1 MTMSMVNSHGRD
13 LVVDEDEVRGWEER
27 IAADGPRLP
36 LSEPAIDER
45 AAKEAARQAVA
56 NLVDERAMD
65 AVLTRIRGDGL
76 RLTGPGGFLTEL
88 VKAVL
93 ERGLQAELSEHLG
106 YGKHDPVGKGSGNSR
121 NGSTAKTVQ
130 TEVGPIEV
138 KVPRDRA
145 GTFTPVLLPK
155 NARRLGGLS
164 DVVIS
169 LYAGGMT
176 VRDISHHLHRV
187 YGTEVGPDTISTIT
201 DEVLDEVKAWQS
213 RPLDEVYPIVYVDC
227 LMVKVRDGGTV
238 RNKACYLV
246 VGVGV
251 DGVKHVL
258 GIWVQQAEG
267 AKFWAQVC
275 TELRN
280 RGVRDVLIA
289 CCDGL
294 TGLPEAI
301 EAVWPHTTV
310 QTCVVHLIR
319 AAMKFVS
326 YKDRRAMVTALKDI
340 YTAASVEAAETA
352 LLAFADS
359 PLGKRYPAAVAV
371 WERAWERFTPFL
383 AFPPEV
389 RRIIYT
395 TNAIESFNY
404 QIRKVIKN
412 RGPFPTD
419 DAVVKLIWLAIADI
433 EDKRARQRA
442 AEADK
447 PRNQTR
453 QAPGRLV
460 EGAGVYGWKQA
471 LNSLDIFFPNRI
483 PVDVR

>member
-1 MTMSMVNSHGRD
+1 
-13 LVVDEDEVRGWEER
+13 
-27 IAADGPRLP
+27 
-36 LSEPAIDER
+36 
-45 AAKEAARQAVA
+45 
-56 NLVDERAMD
+56 
-65 AVLTRIRGDGL
+65 
-76 RLTGPGGFLTEL
+76 
-88 VKAVL
+88 
-93 ERGLQAELSEHLG
+93 
-106 YGKHDPVGKGSGNSR
+106 
-121 NGSTAKTVQ
+121 
-130 TEVGPIEV
+130 
-138 KVPRDRA
+138 
-145 GTFTPVLLPK
+145 
-155 NARRLGGLS
+155 
-164 DVVIS
+164 
-169 LYAGGMT
+169 
-176 VRDISHHLHRV
+176 
-187 YGTEVGPDTISTIT
+187 
-201 DEVLDEVKAWQS
+201 
-213 RPLDEVYPIVYVDC
+213 LDEVYPIVYVDA
-227 LMVKVRDGGTV
+227 LMVKVRDGGQV

-258 GIWVQQAEG
+258 GIWVAQAEG
-267 AKFWAQVC
+267 AKFWMRVC

-326 YKDRRAMVTALKDI
+326 YKDRRAMVAALKEI
-340 YTAASVEAAETA
+340 YTAPTVEAAETA

-371 WERAWERFTPFL
+371 WERAWDRLGPFL

-412 RGPFPTD
+412 RGHFPTD

-442 AEADK
+442 AEAGK
-447 PRNQTR
+447 PRNQAR
-453 QAPGRLV
+453 QAPGRMV
-460 EGAGVYGWKQA
+460 EGAGVHGWKQA
-471 LNSLDIFFPNRI
+471 LNSLDIFFPGRI
-483 PVDVR
+483 SVDVR

>member
-1 MTMSMVNSHGRD
+1 MTLSMVQRHDTPTDVDGEVAALAERVAAD
-13 LVVDEDEVRGWEER
+13 GLRLPLAAPVVDE
-27 IAADGPRLP
+27 AA
-36 LSEPAIDER
+36 AR
-45 AAKEAARQAVA
+45 AAARKAVA
-56 NLVDERAMD
+56 DLVDKQALDAML
-65 AVLTRIRGDGL
+65 AQVKGDGL
-76 RLTGPGGFLTEL
+76 RLTGPGGFLSEL
-88 VKAVL
+88 VRSVL
-93 ERGLQAELSEHLG
+93 ERGLQAELTEHLG
-106 YGKHDPVGKGSGNSR
+106 YGKHEPAGNGSGNSR
-121 NGSTAKTVQ
+121 NGAAAKTVQ
-130 TEVGPIEV
+130 TEVGPIDV

-145 GTFTPVLLPK
+145 GTFTPMLVPK

-164 DVVIS
+164 DVIIS

-187 YGTEVGPDTISTIT
+187 YGTEVSADTISTIT
-201 DEVLDEVKAWQS
+201 DEVLEEVKAWQH
-213 RPLDEVYPIVYVDC
+213 RPLDETYPIIYVDA
-227 LMVKVRDGGTV
+227 LVVKVRDGGQV
-238 RNKACYLV
+238 RNKSCYLV

-258 GIWVQQAEG
+258 GIWVQQTEG

-310 QTCVVHLIR
+310 QTCTVHLIR

-326 YKDRRAMVTALKDI
+326 YTDRKAMVAALKEI
-340 YTAASVEAAETA
+340 YTAPTVEAAETA
-352 LLAFADS
+352 LLGFADS
-359 PLGKRYPAAVAV
+359 PMGRRYPAAVAV
-371 WERAWERFTPFL
+371 WERAWDRFIPFL
-383 AFPPEV
+383 AFPPEL

-404 QIRKVIKN
+404 QIRKIIKN
-412 RGPFPTD
+412 RGHFPTD

-442 AEADK
+442 AEAGK
-447 PRNQTR
+447 PANSR

-460 EGAGVYGWKQA
+460 EGAGVHGWKQA
-471 LNSLDIFFPNRI
+471 LNALEIFFPGRI
-483 PVDVR
+483 PVDVH

>member
-1 MTMSMVNSHGRD
+1 MAVSMVEQYD
-13 LVVDEDEVRGWEER
+13 TPTDVDDEIAALAER

-36 LSEPAIDER
+36 LTPSVVH
-45 AAKEAARQAVA
+45 EAAALQAARKAVA
-56 NLVDERAMD
+56 DLVDERAMYS
-65 AVLTRIRGDGL
+65 VLAQDKGDGL
-76 RLTGPGGFLTEL
+76 RLTGPGGFLSEL
-88 VKAVL
+88 VRSVL
-93 ERGLQAELSEHLG
+93 ERGLQAELAEHLG
-106 YGKHDPVGKGSGNSR
+106 YGRHEPAGRGSGNSR
-121 NGSTAKTVQ
+121 NGSTPKTVQ
-130 TEVGPIEV
+130 TEVGPIDV

-176 VRDISHHLHRV
+176 VRDISHHLQRV

-201 DEVLDEVKAWQS
+201 DEVLDEVKAWQH
-213 RPLDEVYPIVYVDC
+213 RPLDEVYPIVYVDA
-227 LMVKVRDGGTV
+227 LMVKVRDGATV

-258 GIWVQQAEG
+258 GIWVAQTEG
-267 AKFWAQVC
+267 AKFWMHVC

-301 EAVWPHTTV
+301 EAVWPRTTV

-319 AAMKFVS
+319 AAMRFVS
-326 YKDRRAMVTALKDI
+326 YKDRRGMVAALKEI
-340 YTAASVEAAETA
+340 YTAPTIEAAETA
-352 LLAFADS
+352 LLGFADS
-359 PLGKRYPAAVAV
+359 PMGKRYPAAVAT
-371 WERAWERFTPFL
+371 WERAWDRFTPFL
-383 AFPPEV
+383 AFPPEL
-389 RRIIYT
+389 RKIIYT
-395 TNAIESFNY
+395 TNAIESINF
-404 QIRKVIKN
+404 QIRKIIKN
-412 RGPFPTD
+412 RGHFPTD
-419 DAVVKLIWLAIADI
+419 DAVIKLIWLAIADI

-442 AEADK
+442 AETGK
-447 PRNQTR
+447 PANSR
-453 QAPGRLV
+453 QAPSRMV
-460 EGAGVYGWKQA
+460 EGAGVHGWKQA
-471 LNSLDIFFPNRI
+471 LNALEIFFPGRI

>member
-1 MTMSMVNSHGRD
+1 MAYPMIEQRD
-13 LVVDEDEVRGWEER
+13 EAHNEAEWEAVRER
-27 IAADGPRLP
+27 IALDAPRLP
-36 LSEPAIDER
+36 LAEPVVDEAAAKRAARKAVDDLLDER
-45 AAKEAARQAVA
+45 A
-56 NLVDERAMD
+56 LDAM
-65 AVLTRIRGDGL
+65 LTQVKGDGL
-76 RLTGPGGFLTEL
+76 RLTGPGGFLSEM

-93 ERGLQAELSEHLG
+93 ERGLQAELTEHLG
-106 YGKHDPVGKGSGNSR
+106 YRAHAAAGKGSGNSR
-121 NGSTAKTVQ
+121 NGATAKTVQ
-130 TEVGPIEV
+130 TEVGPV
-138 KVPRDRA
+138 DVRVPRDRA
-145 GTFTPVLLPK
+145 GTFTPILLPK

-201 DEVLDEVKAWQS
+201 DEVLDEVKAWQT
-213 RPLDEVYPIVYVDC
+213 RPLDEVYPIVYVDA

-258 GIWVQQAEG
+258 GIWVQQTEG

-326 YKDRRAMVTALKDI
+326 YKDRREMVAALKEI
-340 YTAASVEAAETA
+340 YIAPTIEAAETA
-352 LLAFADS
+352 LLAFAEA
-359 PLGKRYPAAVAV
+359 PMGRRYPAAVAT

-383 AFPPEV
+383 AFPPAL
-389 RRIIYT
+389 RKIIYT
-395 TNAIESFNY
+395 TNAI
-404 QIRKVIKN
+404 VIWSS
-412 RGPFPTD
+412 PM
-419 DAVVKLIWLAIADI
+419 AVFHVSHEGWKGSDL
-433 EDKRARQRA
+433 RAGHGYL
-442 AEADK
+442 
-447 PRNQTR
+447 PRSSTR
-453 QAPGRLV
+453 IFRRNHACSAGRLTCL
-460 EGAGVYGWKQA
+460 AA
-471 LNSLDIFFPNRI
+471 
-483 PVDVR
+483 